1 MIGDI
6 TPLHKDIK
14 LAFEAN
20 KIDLPAF
27 VVVFTCKETDYDTVH
42 WVSNT
47 SRNDSIK
54 LLEELTERMKAEL
67 Q

>member
-1 MIGDI
+1 MLKDL
-6 TPLHKDIK
+6 TPIHDDVKM
-14 LAFEAN
+14 AFEAN
-20 KIDLPAF
+20 GIELPAF